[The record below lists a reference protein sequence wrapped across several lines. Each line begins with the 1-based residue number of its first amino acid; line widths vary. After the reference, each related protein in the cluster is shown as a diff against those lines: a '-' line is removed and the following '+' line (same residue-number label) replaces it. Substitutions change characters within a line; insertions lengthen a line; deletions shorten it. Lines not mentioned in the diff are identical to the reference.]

1 MAPTSTSTPLS
12 SATAFGHP
20 SGHGPGPKFLL
31 SRSSSPP
38 CHHRRTRMPYG
49 MEPHLAQNSTKKR
62 KNHIRIQYNSFF
74 YFYAN
79 SNSNSLAAGCSATK
93 YQNHPI
99 SAATPPTT
107 DEKRIRKP
115 NHSMKTKR
123 TCTSRTRWTSTCP
136 QPSGHRTLLALPS

>member
-74 YFYAN
+74 LFLRKLKLKL
-79 SNSNSLAAGCSATK
+79 SSCRLQR
-93 YQNHPI
+93 YQVPE
-99 SAATPPTT
+99 S
-107 DEKRIRKP
+107 P
-115 NHSMKTKR
+115 NLRCYSSHD
-123 TCTSRTRWTSTCP
+123 
-136 QPSGHRTLLALPS
+136 